1 MPRAPLYALLLLT
14 ASAAGCGSTPRPD
27 SAVDPL
33 DSVTIPQRGDWM
45 DKYATSNTG
54 DMRFFNISA
63 LMQTHGLT
71 RLQAVEVQN
80 QYRDLSRANPDEA
93 PEARFNA
100 ALAQVKG
107 GMIESGI
114 DEAALAK
121 ARFIIVFDLDD
132 TLWDQYFDG
141 RCHDVTFPRADGGKT
156 VHMKLVPG
164 WAAAIERINALGGKV
179 VLFSANRDDPTREN
193 LQHWMLKGTPL
204 LSHPLIA
211 GVMTNSYLILQS
223 KHEGRGAKNPRKGR
237 PIIDPAKD
245 MRIVDESLSKVIIVD
260 DNPTRLFQ
268 LRNARLFKKFHGD
281 HYCSKDDPMMN
292 QAWDAALPTVI
303 AEIEDTVAWMDATP
317 GRTFVEGYLPY
328 SLIGQ
333 VAVDALVRGA
343 QMTPAD
349 AVTHVRA
356 HPELVDRKF

>member
-1 MPRAPLYALLLLT
+1 MRRAPLLGLLPLLFV
-14 ASAAGCGSTPRPD
+14 GCGSTPTPD
-27 SAVDPL
+27 TATPDPL
-33 DSVTIPQRGDWM
+33 ASVSIPQRGDWM
-45 DKYATSNTG
+45 DKYASSNTG

-63 LMQTHGLT
+63 LMQAHGLT

-80 QYRDLSRANPDEA
+80 QYRDLSRAAPDEA
-93 PEARFNA
+93 PKARFDK

-141 RCHDVTFPRADGGKT
+141 RCHDVKYTRAEGGKT

-164 WAAAIERINALGGKV
+164 WAAAIARINALGGKV

-193 LQHWMLKGTPL
+193 LQHWMLDGAPVLT
-204 LSHPLIA
+204 HPLIA
-211 GVMTNSYLILQS
+211 GVMTNSYLVLQS
-223 KHEGRGAKNPRKGR
+223 KHEGKGAQNPRKGR
-237 PIIDPAKD
+237 PIIDPSKD
-245 MRIVDESLSKVIIVD
+245 LRIVDESLSKVVIVD

-281 HYCSKDDPMMN
+281 HYCANDDPQMN
-292 QAWDAALPTVI
+292 AAWDAALPTVI
-303 AEIEDTVAWMDATP
+303 AEIEETVAWMDAQP
-317 GRTFVEGYLPY
+317 GRTFVDGYLPY
-328 SLIGQ
+328 SMMGQ

-343 QMTPAD
+343 QMPLAD
-349 AVTHVRA
+349 AVSHIRA
-356 HPELVDRKF
+356 HPELVDRRF